1 METDEL
7 AGDSDRSGR
16 PWGRSDSPP
25 AVRIEEAPLNG
36 RRIFSAVDVLAS
48 SDTVWATLTRYE
60 ALQTVVPSLVSNL
73 VVARTAQ
80 GARLLQVGGAKVL
93 PGVTFTAKTLLD
105 VATHSADEP
114 LDASM
119 LAESPPQ
126 NASESEKGHFFRH
139 LPLQRGR
146 FPQPEAVP
154 GLPYSDITMQV
165 SPHPS

>member
-1 METDEL
+1 VGAERLPAGRANRGGPAKRPPHLQRRGRAGKQRYGVGHTHSLRGPADRGAL
-7 AGDSDRSGR
+7 AGEQPGGGPHGSG
-16 PWGRSDSPP
+16 GP
-25 AVRIEEAPLNG
+25 AA
-36 RRIFSAVDVLAS
+36 A
-48 SDTVWATLTRYE
+48 
-60 ALQTVVPSLVSNL
+60 
-73 VVARTAQ
+73 
-80 GARLLQVGGAKVL
+80 GGWAKVL